1 MSSMLPVPQCR
12 APEPG
17 ARALLIQVPSP
28 VRAFADSESCC
39 RRCWDAGLMPGLREA
54 GASLVGGLSRYRP
67 ALTLRRER
75 PTAARSKELERVTC
89 ARATIVGANQNDLMN
104 QNDVTLQ
111 PWNVLII
118 RKGSPTSTDFAKDE
132 FSVYKES
139 TSVCWTGFQYDL
151 KVILHIMSVCWTGF
165 QYDLKILRESSTR
178 FRD

>member
-1 MSSMLPVPQCR
+1 MSSMLPVPQCRAR

-75 PTAARSKELERVTC
+75 PTAL
-89 ARATIVGANQNDLMN
+89 
-104 QNDVTLQ
+104 
-111 PWNVLII
+111 
-118 RKGSPTSTDFAKDE
+118 
-132 FSVYKES
+132 
-139 TSVCWTGFQYDL
+139 DL
-151 KVILHIMSVCWTGF
+151 KNLSA
-165 QYDLKILRESSTR
+165 
-178 FRD
+178 